1 MEQTHTF
8 RGPAPTAGQGR
19 AGWAGQSGHGREQR
33 PGSVMGHSCLLLLD
47 KEIRA
52 QRQSQV
58 LACLSAPTCDRAG
71 MPTFPWWN
79 SPSTT

>member
-8 RGPAPTAGQGR
+8 RDPAPRAGQGR
-19 AGWAGQSGHGREQR
+19 ASWAGQGGHGRGQR

-58 LACLSAPTCDRAG
+58 LARLLAPACDRAG
-71 MPTFPWWN
+71 MPTFLWWN
-79 SPSTT
+79 SLSTM